1 MRRTIAT
8 ACVLALISIGAW
20 AQLSVPQT
28 PAPQKTAVLKKKTA
42 KVKSKTPAMA
52 GPRQVPAQTM
62 PPVPATL
69 MNSTPVKPN
78 VTLEGGLLTIDAPN
92 STLSDVLSGVRRAT
106 GATIEGAS
114 PNERVAVR
122 LGPGNPREVIA
133 ALLYGTPYDYVIL
146 GSQDR
151 PDAVTRILLTQSSNA
166 DASSL
171 QSTQNAS
178 APQPPAQ
185 ESVDDNPPDR
195 TDSTD
200 SEDTTAVPGTRV
212 GADQDAQP
220 QPAQAPN
227 QPKTPEQL
235 FKELQQLQQQKPPQ

>member
-8 ACVLALISIGAW
+8 ACVLALISIVAS
-20 AQLSVPQT
+20 AQQSVPQT
-28 PAPQKTAVLKKKTA
+28 PAPQKTAVPKKKPA

-52 GPRQVPAQTM
+52 EPRQVPAQTM

-78 VTLEGGLLTIDAPN
+78 VTMEGGLLTIDAPN

-151 PDAVTRILLTQSSNA
+151 QDAVTRILLTQSSNA

-195 TDSTD
+195 TDS
-200 SEDTTAVPGTRV
+200 EDTTEVPGTRV
-212 GADQDAQP
+212 GTDQEAQP
-220 QPAQAPN
+220 QPAQTPS

>member
-1 MRRTIAT
+1 
-8 ACVLALISIGAW
+8 
-20 AQLSVPQT
+20 
-28 PAPQKTAVLKKKTA
+28 
-42 KVKSKTPAMA
+42 
-52 GPRQVPAQTM
+52 
-62 PPVPATL
+62 

-78 VTLEGGLLTIDAPN
+78 VTMEGGLLTIDAPN

-151 PDAVTRILLTQSSNA
+151 QDAVTRILLTQSSNA
-166 DASSL
+166 GASNL

-195 TDSTD
+195 TDSG
-200 SEDTTAVPGTRV
+200 DTTEVPGTRV
-212 GADQDAQP
+212 GADQEAQP
-220 QPAQAPN
+220 QPAQTPN